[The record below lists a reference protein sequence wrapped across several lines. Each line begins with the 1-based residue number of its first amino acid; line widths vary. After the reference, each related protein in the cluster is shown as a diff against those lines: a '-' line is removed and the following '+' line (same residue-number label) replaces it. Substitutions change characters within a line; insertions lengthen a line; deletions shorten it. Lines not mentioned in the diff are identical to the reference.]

1 MKVAGEFGKA
11 LAQEVPLETT
21 IPGHARVY
29 YNAYDSTSKLASDA
43 SRAITE
49 IVFEAP
55 EAPLPSDPIGF
66 PTAPEPNSPVSPGG
80 AAVPSVPHT
89 FGGYPAHS
97 VHSGSVDEFGKH
109 AGPSAPPR
117 FNTYQALP
125 LSATQSPYAPP
136 PGSPPKQS
144 ASGGHFATFPAARHG
159 GTMDETPSTRPSTES
174 QQPFMPPP
182 APVTVHDIEPS
193 FSDSVADALAADSY
207 LGSLDGDL
215 ANPQR
220 PSGVDYTAKA
230 PGVQSHPTEGHVPP
244 ASTEK
249 PSHTRYPDDSHGND
263 SEGTILAYA
272 SERKSPTKS
281 RKLSESLDDAYDGA
295 SK

>member
-1 MKVAGEFGKA
+1 MKAAGEFGKA

-49 IVFEAP
+49 IVFEPP
-55 EAPLPSDPIGF
+55 EAPLTSDPIGF
-66 PTAPEPNSPVSPGG
+66 PIAPEPNSPASLRG

-89 FGGYPAHS
+89 FGGYPAHG
-97 VHSGSVDEFGKH
+97 VQSGSIDEFGKH

-117 FNTYQALP
+117 FNTYQAPP

-136 PGSPPKQS
+136 PGSPPKES
-144 ASGGHFATFPAARHG
+144 ASGGQFAMFPAARHAG
-159 GTMDETPSTRPSTES
+159 AMDETPSARPSTES
-174 QQPFMPPP
+174 QQPFIQPP
-182 APVTVHDIEPS
+182 APVTAHDIEPS

-207 LGSLDGDL
+207 LGSLNSDR
-215 ANPQR
+215 ANPQQQ
-220 PSGVDYTAKA
+220 SGADYTAKA
-230 PGVQSHPTEGHVPP
+230 PGVQSTEGHAP

-249 PSHTRYPDDSHGND
+249 SSHTRYPGDSHYDG

-272 SERKSPTKS
+272 SERKSPTRS